1 MVSEMSLG
9 PQAMLRLVQIDRKDR
24 LLADPSMW
32 LCLTCET
39 CTARCPNGIDTA
51 RVIDGLRELALR
63 EQAEGIPTRLRAFH
77 EAFLAQVETYG
88 RVFELGLVMGYKL
101 RSGALFDDVALGP
114 GMLARGKLK
123 LAPHRIDGAD
133 EVARIF
139 AACRQVPHDERE
151 DEEREP

>member
-1 MVSEMSLG
+1 MGSEMSRG

-39 CTARCPNGIDTA
+39 CTARCPNGVDTA
-51 RVIDGLRELALR
+51 RVIDGLREIALR
-63 EQAEGIPTRLRAFH
+63 DHASGIVPRLRAFH

-88 RVFELGLVMGYKL
+88 RVFELGLVMSYKL
-101 RSGALFDDVALGP
+101 KSGALFDDVALGP
-114 GMLARGKLK
+114 AMLARGKLK

-139 AACRQVPHDERE
+139 AACRHEEQEE
-151 DEEREP
+151 DA